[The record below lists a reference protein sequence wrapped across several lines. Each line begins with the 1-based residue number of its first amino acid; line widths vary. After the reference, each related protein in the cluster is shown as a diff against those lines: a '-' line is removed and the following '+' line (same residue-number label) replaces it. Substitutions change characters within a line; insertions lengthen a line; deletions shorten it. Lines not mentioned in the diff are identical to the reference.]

1 MRTLP
6 PPRSGVLS
14 IAHEAAHDSLRAPD
28 SGCCRYAPASAQEAH
43 AVLDGVQ
50 SENQT
55 IPSESHGDKY
65 GNEVVSI
72 LPTVCLHHSALVART
87 LDGRQCKCRGRSAH
101 IRPRWT
107 ADGVHVCVRWQSA
120 REAGDCDESAHR
132 PQLDEGTFSCAG
144 VTDRSVTPKGHDV
157 LFSALRA
164 CGSAA
169 GPEAAECYTVSI
181 RSSPGH
187 KKCMQS
193 LSHAISLVA
202 RSGTWDPD

>member
-132 PQLDEGTFSCAG
+132 PQLDEGTFSAGCNRQIGYAQGARRSFQRTAG
-144 VTDRSVTPKGHDV
+144 VRVCGWPGSGRV
-157 LFSALRA
+157 LY
-164 CGSAA
+164 CIHQ
-169 GPEAAECYTVSI
+169 E
-181 RSSPGH
+181 
-187 KKCMQS
+187 
-193 LSHAISLVA
+193 
-202 RSGTWDPD
+202 